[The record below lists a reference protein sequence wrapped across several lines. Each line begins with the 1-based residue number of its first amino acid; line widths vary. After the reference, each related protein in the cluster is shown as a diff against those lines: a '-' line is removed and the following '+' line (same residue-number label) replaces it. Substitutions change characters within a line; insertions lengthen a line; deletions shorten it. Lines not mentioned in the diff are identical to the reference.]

1 MLPFR
6 QGSSPLLGA
15 TLDLQ
20 ASDVPTVRVLDIMQ
34 LCATLDPITCDR
46 PTEPLEQGNY
56 TARLCA
62 TLDRW
67 AVFVG

>member
-1 MLPFR
+1 MVRDMLPFR

-20 ASDVPTVRVLDIMQ
+20 ASDVPTVQ
-34 LCATLDPITCDR
+34 LRAALGLITGDG
-46 PTEPLEQGNY
+46 PTEPLGQGNY

-67 AVFVG
+67 AVFVR